1 MKEVYFMNE
10 YYLKQNPHLI
20 SEGFSINLFVL
31 CYLRTEA
38 LKA

>member
-1 MKEVYFMNE
+1 MNE

-20 SEGFSINLFVL
+20 SEGFSINLFMF
-31 CYLRTEA
+31 YYFKIEA